1 MKTSKLLLGDEALAL
16 AACDAGVKAFYGY
29 PGTPS
34 TEIFE
39 AGEKYIKLLNDG
51 RVAEWAANEKVAYEF
66 ALGTSYTGYRS
77 VVTMKHVGLNVAFD
91 AFINSAITGIQG
103 GLIVAVADDPG
114 MHSSQNEQDTRYLAD
129 FANLPLLEPST
140 PQEVYDFTIKAFAL
154 SEKLKLPVVV
164 RLVTRLAHSRGEVS
178 VLKTSLKPE
187 SIGIPPISEKFS
199 WVLVPSIARVRYKEL
214 RRKMP
219 SLYEEAKKFNSLQS
233 FPSAKVGVITSGM
246 GSAYFYQYKKNNNIS
261 DEKYNHL
268 NVKAYP
274 LDMDLLHTLVKISD
288 TIYVFEENYPYLE
301 DMLIP
306 YCNSKCVVRG
316 RRDQTVP
323 VDGELNISLIR
334 QALENRQL
342 DGKVDEN
349 LFTKISSLIEIRP
362 PKLCEGCGH
371 RDTYQA
377 ITTALKNIGIDDPR
391 IFGDIG
397 CYSLGVQPPYFG
409 IHTLVDMGASLS
421 MAFGAALA
429 GMTPSIGI
437 IGDSTFFHSGMPT
450 LLSAAKLK
458 LNINFII
465 MDNAIVGM
473 TGQQAP
479 VASDVAPLIAKA
491 AGFRDEQIH
500 LFTPLPQKTEENVKQ
515 LEQIFQCDEP
525 SLIIF
530 KRKCI
535 IAMQRK
541 LYPLEKKEALHE

>member
-1 MKTSKLLLGDEALAL
+1 MKASKLLLGDEALAI

-39 AGEKYIKLLNDG
+39 AGEKYVKNLNDG
-51 RVAEWAANEKVAYEF
+51 RIAEWAANEKVAYEF

-103 GLIVAVADDPG
+103 GLVVAVADDPG
-114 MHSSQNEQDTRYLAD
+114 MHSSQNEQDTRFLAD
-129 FANLPLLEPST
+129 FAQLPLLEPST
-140 PQEVYDFTIKAFAL
+140 PQEVSDFTVEAFAL

-164 RLVTRLAHSRGEVS
+164 RLVTRLAHSRGEVFA
-178 VLKTSLKPE
+178 LKTSLKPG
-187 SIGIPPISEKFS
+187 SVGIPPTSEIYN
-199 WVLVPSIARVRYKEL
+199 WVLVPSIARVRYREL
-214 RRKMP
+214 RKKLP
-219 SLYEEAKKFNSLQS
+219 ALYEEAQKFNSLQT
-233 FPSAKVGVITSGM
+233 FQSAQIGVVTSGM
-246 GSAYFYQYKKNNNIS
+246 GSAYFHQYKKNNNIS

-274 LDMDLLHTLVKISD
+274 LDINLLLSLIKKSD
-288 TIYVFEENYPYLE
+288 AIYVFEENYPYLE

-306 YCNSKCVVRG
+306 YCKGKCDVHG
-316 RRDQTVP
+316 RRDQTLP

-342 DGKVDEN
+342 DSIVDEN
-349 LFTKISSLIEIRP
+349 LFAQISSLIEIRP

-371 RDTYQA
+371 RDA
-377 ITTALKNIGIDDPR
+377 FNDITSALKNIGVDDPR

-397 CYSLGVQPPYFG
+397 CYSLGVQPPHNA
-409 IHTLVDMGASLS
+409 IHTCVEMGASLS
-421 MAFGAALA
+421 MAFGAAMA
-429 GMTPSIGI
+429 GMSPSIGI

-450 LLSAAKLK
+450 LLSAAKVK
-458 LNINFII
+458 LNINLII

-479 VASDVAPLIAKA
+479 VASDIAPLIARA
-491 AGFRDEQIH
+491 TGFSEQQIY
-500 LFTPLPQKTEENVKQ
+500 LLNPLPQKSEENVKQ
-515 LEQIFQCDEP
+515 LEQIFMRDEP

-541 LYPLEKKEALHE
+541 LYLSEKKEALHA